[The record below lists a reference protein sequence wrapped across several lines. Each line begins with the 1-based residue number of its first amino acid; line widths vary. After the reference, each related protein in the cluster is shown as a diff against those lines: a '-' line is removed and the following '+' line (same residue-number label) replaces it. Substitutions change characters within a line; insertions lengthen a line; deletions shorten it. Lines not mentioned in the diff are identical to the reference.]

1 MTESL
6 IKAKPLRLLYIPLAF
21 SSVETKVRGFNGM
34 GFLESF
40 ISPLDLLFLYRENR
54 AFWEE
59 PNFEVF
65 KQFVDPFLEGD
76 WHVRWAEDI
85 RQAREE
91 RTIKN
96 LAVSQLTH
104 KDLLNCEVKFNGNML
119 FLVEREVQQH
129 EDFHAFY
136 REILRQ
142 MALVLQCEIY
152 QQYDIFKEFCRID
165 SIVVVDRTKQKE
177 E

>member
-1 MTESL
+1 
-6 IKAKPLRLLYIPLAF
+6 
-21 SSVETKVRGFNGM
+21 
-34 GFLESF
+34 
-40 ISPLDLLFLYRENR
+40 
-54 AFWEE
+54 
-59 PNFEVF
+59 
-65 KQFVDPFLEGD
+65 
-76 WHVRWAEDI
+76 
-85 RQAREE
+85 
-91 RTIKN
+91 
-96 LAVSQLTH
+96 
-104 KDLLNCEVKFNGNML
+104 ML
-119 FLVEREVQQH
+119 FLAEREVQQH